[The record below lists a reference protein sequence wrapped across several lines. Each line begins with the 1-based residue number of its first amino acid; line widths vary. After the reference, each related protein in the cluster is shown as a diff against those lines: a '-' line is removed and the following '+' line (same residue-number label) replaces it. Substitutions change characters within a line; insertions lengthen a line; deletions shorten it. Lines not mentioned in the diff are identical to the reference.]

1 MNIYE
6 KIPEFD
12 QETQMVV
19 QKEPVKMGDDMYY
32 GVEIVD
38 VPQESEVPN
47 AT

>member
-19 QKEPVKMGDDMYY
+19 QKEPVKMGDDIYY
-32 GVEIVD
+32 GVEIVNIVQD
-38 VPQESEVPN
+38 VIKL
-47 AT
+47 